1 LFATKGNLV
10 VMNKLY
16 HKIAVASAC
25 TALSFTLL
33 ANKEAKAAT
42 FNLTATQFSISAET
56 LPYLSDVRFSLYEYV
71 YASNY
76 LLPPYTDYSS
86 VGVGK
91 AETRQFY
98 EFNIASLF
106 LATNTVISRAV
117 LDTPVDKVRTNYSYV
132 NLDLYGYV
140 GNGKPDIN
148 DFNAGEFLGSQ
159 NALNRYPFHQAE
171 FEVTNF
177 VSQLISNGNSFA
189 GFGFR
194 AGIPSL
200 QSSRAQGGGLAIL
213 SYGGKQP
220 TLIIETVDVP
230 EPVNVPE
237 PTTIFGSA
245 LALGV
250 GGWLKRK
257 KSGQQNKTT
266 SQH

>member
-1 LFATKGNLV
+1 
-10 VMNKLY
+10 MNNLY

-33 ANKEAKAAT
+33 TNKEAKAAT
-42 FNLTATQFSISAET
+42 FNLTAIQFSIDAET
-56 LPYLSDVRFSLYEYV
+56 LPYLSNVGFTTYKYV
-71 YASNY
+71 FASNY
-76 LLPPYTDYSS
+76 LLPPYTNYSS

-98 EFNIASLF
+98 EFNIGSIF
-106 LATNTVISRAV
+106 LATNTVIRRAV
-117 LDTPVDKVRTNYSYV
+117 LDTPVDDVHTNYPYL

-140 GNGKPDIN
+140 GNGKRDIN

-159 NALNRYPFHQAE
+159 DALNRYPFHQAE

-177 VSQLISNGNSFA
+177 VSQLLSNGNSFA
-189 GFGFR
+189 GFGFH

-200 QSSRAQGGGLAIL
+200 QPGGGQGGGLASL

-230 EPVNVPE
+230 EP
-237 PTTIFGSA
+237 TTIFGSA

-250 GGWLKRK
+250 GRWLKRK
-257 KSGQQNKTT
+257 KSSQENKTT
-266 SQH
+266 SH

>member
-16 HKIAVASAC
+16 HKIAVASTC

-42 FNLTATQFSISAET
+42 FNLTPTKFSIDAET
-56 LPYLSDVRFSLYEYV
+56 LPYFSNVLITERSTYNEV
-71 YASNY
+71 FVANY
-76 LLPPYTDYSS
+76 LLPPYTNYSS
-86 VGVGK
+86 VGR

-98 EFNIASLF
+98 EFNIGSLS
-106 LATNTVISRAV
+106 LATNTVISRAI
-117 LDTPVDKVRTNYSYV
+117 LDTPLDEVRTNYPYI

-140 GNGKPDIN
+140 GNGRPDIN

-159 NALNRYPFHQAE
+159 DALNRYPFHQAE
-171 FEVTNF
+171 FDVTNF
-177 VSQLISNGNSFA
+177 VNQRISNGNSFA
-189 GFGFR
+189 GFGIR
-194 AGIPSL
+194 AGIF
-200 QSSRAQGGGLAIL
+200 SSQPGAQGGGIATL

-220 TLIIETVDVP
+220 TLIIETVD
-230 EPVNVPE
+230 VPE

-257 KSGQQNKTT
+257 KSSQQNKTA